1 MGRKLQGAKLRSK
14 KRSQVEAQDTL
25 EKTGEKA
32 ETQVV
37 VNQTN
42 DDLFVLDTT
51 AVVPS
56 KKQLVKK
63 EKQKRK
69 YTNSAKEEAQI
80 LKLVGT
86 HAKEKLAELAKTATS
101 KRAKINKSVD
111 PTFDL
116 WGDEVV
122 SQPKKEK
129 NLAIHPGIG
138 MAMAGTFPEHRRT
151 NFSTRAMSAPDAKRI
166 KVDVAESGQSYNP
179 DKVQHQQV
187 IENAYKLE
195 EKRQRA
201 EELKSGPISK
211 GMSEE
216 TKAYLL
222 GDSDTDEDSEP
233 EEEKE
238 SAGKT
243 AMEKKKDKMTRAQR
257 NRQKRVRG
265 EQKEILERKRE
276 KKFQNS
282 IGESKTVS
290 KKLRKEEIEQRE
302 KVDAL
307 KKLKVESERTKG
319 KNVYQQLAAENPI
332 HAPTYPVALSSEL
345 EKGSLRTIRPKGSL
359 VTDRMASFFD
369 RDMAPKKAL
378 KRKQRVQGK
387 LRKAKIKIRG
397 KGFQASKEGDI
408 KG

>member
-1 MGRKLQGAKLRSK
+1 
-14 KRSQVEAQDTL
+14 
-25 EKTGEKA
+25 
-32 ETQVV
+32 
-37 VNQTN
+37 
-42 DDLFVLDTT
+42 
-51 AVVPS
+51 
-56 KKQLVKK
+56 
-63 EKQKRK
+63 
-69 YTNSAKEEAQI
+69 
-80 LKLVGT
+80 
-86 HAKEKLAELAKTATS
+86 
-101 KRAKINKSVD
+101 
-111 PTFDL
+111 
-116 WGDEVV
+116 
-122 SQPKKEK
+122 
-129 NLAIHPGIG
+129 
-138 MAMAGTFPEHRRT
+138 
-151 NFSTRAMSAPDAKRI
+151 
-166 KVDVAESGQSYNP
+166 
-179 DKVQHQQV
+179 
-187 IENAYKLE
+187 
-195 EKRQRA
+195 
-201 EELKSGPISK
+201 
-211 GMSEE
+211 
-216 TKAYLL
+216 
-222 GDSDTDEDSEP
+222 
-233 EEEKE
+233 
-238 SAGKT
+238 
-243 AMEKKKDKMTRAQR
+243 MEKKKDKMTRAQR